1 MATLLDPRLWRSGAG
16 STPTLIRPVLTALR
30 LLLDGGAPRNGRETN
45 APDPTDH
52 ARGDG
57 LPWPRRRAAR
67 RPGAL
72 AFAAAPGR
80 GRAPPCHRGSS
91 RQRDAS
97 RQGAPSPCA
106 HVED

>member
-57 LPWPRRRAAR
+57 LPWPRRRPAR

-72 AFAAAPGR
+72 AFAPARGR
-80 GRAPPCHRGSS
+80 GRTATSGRGPRPRRAQAPH
-91 RQRDAS
+91 
-97 RQGAPSPCA
+97 APR
-106 HVED
+106 